1 MAKIPNNIRLSPFVL
16 DLSKRA
22 AARDH
27 RDGSIPFTVKG
38 KIQSSHFK
46 KIIGLSVLF
55 ALLAFTAFG
64 LNFYKQIGD
73 MKWKILN
80 ARAIDEASLAEIN
93 ELLDIIKYLPAT
105 GETGKIKEL
114 AADFENFK
122 NILGFDWPKKYL
134 LVFQNPSETRAT
146 GGFIGSV
153 GIMDVAKGKI
163 RNIGMSDVYGLDGQL
178 RVNVEP
184 PEPIKKISASWS
196 LHDANWFFNFPDSAG
211 KISWFYEKAG
221 GETVDGVIAIN
232 PEAVR
237 KILSVTGPVKLEK
250 YNLELDEKN
259 FTEEIQRQVETS
271 YDKTVNQP
279 KLVLADF
286 LKELKQKMEN
296 LPLGEKIHVIK
307 GLSLA
312 LEQKD
317 IQIFFNGGSQQ
328 EFISTHGWAGQI
340 KQTDKDYLAIVHS
353 SINGFKSD
361 AVMAEEAALV
371 TEIYPDGKIVNTLTV
386 SRKNFGGNSRD
397 EWYNKVNSDYLRI
410 YVPQGAKLLSASGTT
425 KEPPFIKD
433 PAADY
438 SQYAKD
444 DILADSKKNT
454 DIDEAS
460 GAQIFTESGKTVF
473 GSWVY
478 TSPGE
483 KTIVSFRYL
492 LPFKINFNDFSSQ
505 NDSYSLL
512 FQKQSGSKLEKL
524 NHVIIFPETWKAA
537 NQPVGATDF
546 FSTEGRIKEVLD
558 VKADKFA
565 GIVFSRSQR
574 Q

>member
-1 MAKIPNNIRLSPFVL
+1 MTEAQTTKYSERRSGVASPFIL
-16 DLSKRA
+16 DLSKKTRE
-22 AARDH
+22 RNH
-27 RDGSIPFTVKG
+27 GGG
-38 KIQSSHFK
+38 KIQRYGFK

-55 ALLAFTAFG
+55 ALFALAVFG
-64 LNFYKQIGD
+64 WNFYKQVGD
-73 MKWKILN
+73 IKWKILN
-80 ARAIDEASLAEIN
+80 ARAIDEAGLAEIN

-196 LHDANWFFNFPDSAG
+196 LHDANWFFNFPDSAR

-296 LPLGEKIHVIK
+296 LPLGEKISVIK

-328 EFISTHGWAGQI
+328 EFISSHGWAGQI

-353 SINGFKSD
+353 NINGFKSD
-361 AVMAEEAALV
+361 AVMEESASLV
-371 TEIYPDGKIVNTLTV
+371 SKIDADGSVINTLTI

-425 KEPPFIKD
+425 KELPFIKD
-433 PAADY
+433 PATDY
-438 SQYAKD
+438 SQYIKD
-444 DILADSKKNT
+444 DILTDSKRSAVFDDT
-454 DIDEAS
+454 S
-460 GAQIFTESGKTVF
+460 GVEIFTESGKTVF

-483 KTIVSFRYL
+483 KTVVSFRYL
-492 LPFKINFNDFSSQ
+492 LPFKIDFNDFSSQ
-505 NDSYSLL
+505 NDSYTLL

-524 NHVIIFPETWKAA
+524 NHEIIFPATWKAA
-537 NQPVGATDF
+537 NQPVRATDF
-546 FSTEGRIKEVLD
+546 FSAEGRVKKILD
-558 VKADKFA
+558 IRADKFA
-565 GIVFSRSQR
+565 GIVFSKSQR